1 MLLIQD
7 KVCFR
12 VDLKSMWFSKSTVKW
27 CTPIIW
33 PMLFICDVILRKI
46 SFQECEYMLYNIY
59 WLLSYY
65 RILYNLLSNNFI
77 DEHIKS
83 RVRVAARQSKYALE
97 SSRENHASAWCSI
110 YKCHL
115 IEEKFSHRSTS
126 QKSTHR
132 SHRYF
137 YM

>member
-1 MLLIQD
+1 MTY
-7 KVCFR
+7 F
-12 VDLKSMWFSKSTVKW
+12 FSDFSGLV
-27 CTPIIW
+27 
-33 PMLFICDVILRKI
+33 
-46 SFQECEYMLYNIY
+46 
-59 WLLSYY
+59 Y

-115 IEEKFSHRSTS
+115 IEEKFTQQSSS
-126 QKSTHR
+126 LKPSHR
-132 SHRYF
+132 SHRYY